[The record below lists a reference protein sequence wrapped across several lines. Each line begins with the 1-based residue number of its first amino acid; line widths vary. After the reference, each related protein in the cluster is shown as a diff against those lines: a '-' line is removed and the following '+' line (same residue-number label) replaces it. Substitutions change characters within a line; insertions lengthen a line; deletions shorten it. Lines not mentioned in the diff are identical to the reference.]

1 MGWKE
6 PQCQVRTLDWGL
18 VRWDPL
24 TFRKEGGMS
33 GLDLETASP
42 SVMKVD
48 LKMEETGKGQ
58 RGCPRVQTG
67 DYSPSPFIS
76 CFLEGFGV
84 PGDPR
89 STWAHQPED
98 VCIGGSMLV

>member
-1 MGWKE
+1 MPESLCVEEAKEKITCCHWSIGGRKMGKCEGVFESTGSHWAGKS

-42 SVMKVD
+42 PVM
-48 LKMEETGKGQ
+48 
-58 RGCPRVQTG
+58 
-67 DYSPSPFIS
+67 
-76 CFLEGFGV
+76 
-84 PGDPR
+84 
-89 STWAHQPED
+89 
-98 VCIGGSMLV
+98 